1 MQSAARAEEVP
12 LPQPWAY
19 ADAMKVAAAKGKL
32 RPGVVLHVGD
42 SITYASPYAAWARAG
57 EGRTES
63 DRAAL
68 KWMHAGAND
77 DADGWY
83 LATFDHPDGG
93 RSHTACG
100 GIRSDEMLAGGKQ
113 HLPPLDEL
121 LEKYKPQA
129 VVVML
134 GTNDASAGREV
145 GAYRRDM
152 ESIVGK
158 MLARGIVPIV
168 STIPP
173 HVHKRE
179 LAASYNEALRDLARR
194 LQLPLID
201 YEREILARRP
211 KDWDGTLLS
220 RGDVHPTAE
229 QGGATPSSAPTP
241 ENLRNSGYLLRGWLS
256 VKKIAEVKQS
266 VFDAAGRVRRAS
278 TVEELF
284 RAAEAAQPGDTIL
297 VADGHYPMPT
307 YLEVHADGVT
317 LRSESGDRTRVV
329 LDGENS
335 RHGELLGVGQ
345 CSGVTIADLT
355 VRNARTNAIKINSDR
370 YATAV
375 TIRNCVVHNAWQR
388 GVKGVAVRPEDRA
401 RFRPSDCRI
410 ERCLFYNDRPK
421 RFEDDPSDTAATFGG
436 NYVGGIDAMYARGWT
451 IRENVFTAIHG
462 RTGEARG
469 AVFLWQESE
478 DCVVERNLILNCD
491 SGVCLGNASKPSDV
505 EAHARQCVVRNNFV
519 ARCPQEGITAV
530 YTRDCAIRQNVI
542 FNPATRFRRLIRLV
556 HGNDGMVV
564 ARNVL
569 VGAPV
574 LMETDSR
581 VELRGNLTVP

>member
-1 MQSAARAEEVP
+1 
-12 LPQPWAY
+12 
-19 ADAMKVAAAKGKL
+19 MKAAAAKGKL
-32 RPGVVLHVGD
+32 RSGVVLHVGD
-42 SITYASPYAAWARAG
+42 SITYASPYASWARAG

-68 KWMHAGAND
+68 KWMHAGAGD
-77 DADGWY
+77 DTDGWY

-211 KDWDGTLLS
+211 KDWDGTLLN

-505 EAHARQCVVRNNFV
+505 EAHARRCVVRNNLL

-530 YTRDCAIRQNVI
+530 YSRDCAIRQNVI